1 MTPEEAKKILDKGSM
16 KQKTLLY
23 FEHLAQFNFF
33 GAHKFNQELQDRITA
48 VYTRVSH
55 REDVKERAV
64 FLKAL
69 SLLKD
74 RLLQLKSELWYIE
87 RDTYA
92 GLLEMKLHREYL
104 QDYTQHTEYY
114 DEPNIKERLAVQNE
128 LAALAAQLLR
138 LFKDTANELLPIQ
151 SLKEFIDIE
160 QDEINRALSLTSDNV
175 QKILEIKKTLHLY
188 RKHNVLPVKLS
199 ITETPIQKIPNEAP
213 SADLLNEALND
224 TKPTASYIELIKLL
238 GR

>member
-33 GAHKFNQELQDRITA
+33 GAHRFSQELQERITA
-48 VYTRVSH
+48 VYNRVSH
-55 REDVKERAV
+55 REDVKERAI

-74 RLLQLKSELWYIE
+74 RLLQIKSELWYIE

-104 QDYTQHTEYY
+104 QDYTRHIEYSTV
-114 DEPNIKERLAVQNE
+114 PNILERLAVQKE

-138 LFKDTANELLPIQ
+138 LFKDTAKELLPIQ
-151 SLKEFIDIE
+151 SLQEFIDTE
-160 QDEINRALSLTSDNV
+160 QDEINRALALTNDNV
-175 QKILEIKKTLHLY
+175 KKILEINKTLHEY

-199 ITETPIQKIPNEAP
+199 STEKPIQKIPNEAP
-213 SADLLNEALND
+213 SANLLDEALQD
-224 TKPTASYIELIKLL
+224 TKPTASYMELIKLL